1 MVVVP
6 GPNYRQWLGKRRG
19 AGLKVEGVSDDQH
32 AESFKIFLW
41 VFDTASK
48 TVVYCEASLI
58 TELLK
63 ALGEAGEEDA
73 PVAASIGQKVSD

>member
-1 MVVVP
+1 MSSRWCVP
-6 GPNYRQWLGKRRG
+6 LLDFV
-19 AGLKVEGVSDDQH
+19 ALKKV
-32 AESFKIFLW
+32 
-41 VFDTASK
+41 DTKSK